1 MRLTHRLFVAA
12 LALTTSAFAQNHYAW
27 QQLPVQANIAN
38 IGIPQL
44 DINQS
49 NQVVGQTTGKLAFI
63 SSGGTVQA
71 LGTFGGP
78 TSNAHGINDFGVAA
92 GSADVSATNYHPFTS
107 NGGPLNDLGT
117 LNGGAYANAFDINF
131 YGDVVGQAIDGVT
144 NQRQAYIYLGSGGPL
159 TGLGTLA
166 GSNSLFA
173 SAAYGVNN
181 NDEVVGFSTKG
192 DFTSDAFSWT
202 FGGGMVDL
210 GTLGGSFSTATRVND
225 NGDVVGYSTL
235 VGDSASRGFI
245 DIGGVMQAVNS
256 PIGGDSFAM
265 DLNLSDQV
273 VGLYSSNV
281 GTRAFINE
289 GGSSYDLTTLLNT
302 ALPGGA
308 SVAEAYAIN
317 DNGAIAAIGTD
328 GFVYVLTPAAV
339 PEPCSLLVVAG
350 FGLMALRR
358 RATKR

>member
-12 LALTTSAFAQNHYAW
+12 LALTSCAYAQTHYAW

-38 IGIPQL
+38 IGLPQL

-49 NQVVGQTTGKLAFI
+49 NQVVGQTTSKVGFI
-63 SSGGTVQA
+63 SSGGTVQT

-78 TSNAHGINDFGVAA
+78 TSNAHGINDFGVVA
-92 GSADVSATNYHPFTS
+92 GSADVSATNYHPYTS
-107 NGGPLNDLGT
+107 NGGPKNDLGT

-159 TGLGTLA
+159 IGLGTLA
-166 GSNSLFA
+166 GSNPLFA
-173 SAAYGVNN
+173 SSAYGVNN

-210 GTLGGSFSTATRVND
+210 GTLGGSFSAATRVND

-235 VGDSASRGFI
+235 AGDSASRGFI
-245 DIGGVMQAVNS
+245 DIGGVMQAINA
-256 PIGGDSFAM
+256 PAGTDSFAM
-265 DLNLSDQV
+265 DLNMSDQV
-273 VGLYSSNV
+273 VGLYTAAA
-281 GTRAFINE
+281 GTRAFIYE
-289 GGSSYDLTTLLNT
+289 GGSSYDLTALLNI
-302 ALPGGA
+302 ALPSGA

-328 GFVYVLTPAAV
+328 GFVYVLTPSAV
-339 PEPCSLLVVAG
+339 PEPCSLMALAG
-350 FGLMALRR
+350 FGLVVLKRR
-358 RATKR
+358 SRKH